1 MSVKVNFS
9 LAKMAR
15 ATPRLMANLL
25 NDVGDLVVTDT
36 IRGVR
41 IGIDQSDKP
50 FKPLKAATIAQKR
63 KKGSPKPVRALWDTG
78 RMLEGMFLRKV
89 ATASRLRALV
99 GLARDRE
106 KIGGFHQTGDGNP
119 LRVWFP
125 EKATPRISKAM
136 RPLLRST
143 AAKIVKSIK

>member
-15 ATPRLMANLL
+15 QTPRIMAQLL
-25 NDVGDLVVTDT
+25 NEVGALVITDT
-36 IRGVR
+36 IKGAQRGV
-41 IGIDQSDKP
+41 DQSNRP
-50 FKPLKAATIAQKR
+50 FKPLKPATIRR
-63 KKGSPKPVRALWDTG
+63 KTGQFPSRALWDTG